1 MSEETLDTKA
11 IVERFAEVATLAGI
25 KGEID
30 EDGDFAA
37 GFNLKDDRSQMV
49 FARPINT
56 PGGPGVC
63 MFSHAAVYKKGMFGG
78 ISKEVALELLK
89 RNEDLSFAR
98 YGVREFEDRYL
109 VVASLDALI
118 ETLDPAELENSVW
131 AVAYAAD
138 CWEEKSG
145 QADEF

>member
-1 MSEETLDTKA
+1 MNDSLDPKA
-11 IVERFAEVATLAGI
+11 VIAKFAEVATLAGI

-37 GFNLKDDRSQMV
+37 GFNLKDGRSQMV
-49 FARPINT
+49 FARPIRT

-63 MFSHAAVYKKGMFGG
+63 IFSHAAVYKKGMFGG
-78 ISKEVALELLK
+78 ISKEVAIELLK

-98 YGVREFEDRYL
+98 YGIREYDEKYL
-109 VVASLDALI
+109 VVASLDALV
-118 ETLDPAELENSVW
+118 ETLDPGELENSVW

-138 CWEEKSG
+138 RWEEKSG
-145 QADEF
+145 QGDQF